1 MDTTTTSGGCL
12 GIILFFI
19 LVLFGSSFFLVQTSD
34 VGEVAPTPSVVV
46 TAVAPPVVTA
56 VAPPAEYTALTEI
69 VCGDRIT
76 NENAEIDLSALG
88 LFATVDIAA
97 DSIFTGDDLSV
108 SIPDCG

>member
-1 MDTTTTSGGCL
+1 VDTTTTSGGCL

-34 VGEVAPTPSVVV
+34 VGEVAPTPSV
-46 TAVAPPVVTA
+46 VVTA

>member
-34 VGEVAPTPSVVV
+34 VGEVAPTPSV
-46 TAVAPPVVTA
+46 VVTA